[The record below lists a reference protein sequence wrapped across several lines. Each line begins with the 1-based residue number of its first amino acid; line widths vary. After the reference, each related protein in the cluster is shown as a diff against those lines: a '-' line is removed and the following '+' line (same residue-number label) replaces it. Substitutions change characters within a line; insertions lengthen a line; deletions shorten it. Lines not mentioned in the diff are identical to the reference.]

1 MDKKKQITGLSAGE
15 TLDLFRAAYARLA
28 DEIRGSHITA
38 FARLLS
44 CDQDEDPRIEAR
56 KTDDT
61 RYLSAAIYL
70 LDRLEE
76 IQEAKEIR
84 QSPVILKVAGI
95 LTKAVSDAGMTRLGE
110 LAVLFPEDQQ
120 QIITDARASMSR
132 IGGQLSQRPPSPTS
146 GRALV
151 DQWRTQNSK
160 PRWTWLTA
168 WEKLVE
174 SARSQSAIGEFAVT
188 WHEHE
193 PDQILFTVAGKAPRP
208 LKKTSFKTYW
218 KHKNNG

>member
-1 MDKKKQITGLSAGE
+1 MDKKKQITGFS
-15 TLDLFRAAYARLA
+15 A
-28 DEIRGSHITA
+28 DEIRDSHITA
-38 FARLLS
+38 FARLFS
-44 CDQDEDPRIEAR
+44 CDQDEDPRIEAM
-56 KTDDT
+56 KSDDT
-61 RYLSAAIYL
+61 RYVSAVFYL
-70 LDRLEE
+70 LGRLEE

-95 LTKAVSDAGMTRLGE
+95 LTKAVSDAGMSRLGE
-110 LAVLFPEDQQ
+110 LAVMFPEDQQ
-120 QIITDARASMSR
+120 RIVQEAISDRARSAGKS
-132 IGGQLSQRPPSPTS
+132 SQRPPSPTS
-146 GRALV
+146 GRTLV

-208 LKKTSFKTYW
+208 LKKTSFMTYW
-218 KHKNNG
+218 NHKNNG